1 MIFKEIV
8 VTSAVDQFSL
18 ETVDKIGALMERYG
32 FAVITALFLFFVLY
46 KVIFDYI
53 RELKDAVAR
62 AEAGRERAEVE
73 RDEAQSAFQALVND
87 INAERK
93 EVLESLTGMVSKI
106 KKDTDDRGG

>member
-1 MIFKEIV
+1 MRFNHITKERRGR
-8 VTSAVDQFSL
+8 
-18 ETVDKIGALMERYG
+18 KI
-32 FAVITALFLFFVLY
+32 
-46 KVIFDYI
+46 
-53 RELKDAVAR
+53 LKDAVIR

-106 KKDTDDRGG
+106 KKYTDHRVR